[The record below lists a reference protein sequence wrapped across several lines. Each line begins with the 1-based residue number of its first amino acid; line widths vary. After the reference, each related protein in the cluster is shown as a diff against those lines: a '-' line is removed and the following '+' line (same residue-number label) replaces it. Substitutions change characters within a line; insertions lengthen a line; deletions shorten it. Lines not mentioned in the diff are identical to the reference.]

1 MNLKIDP
8 RGMPPDGLHLEGK
21 LPVTVFDLNKED
33 NTKAISLLDYSLD
46 VQKDDDAIIV
56 TGTIGAT
63 FDLECGR
70 CAERF
75 LLRLELEDYSQEILI
90 ENEQMLDLT
99 TVLRED
105 MILAL
110 PTYPRCEMGNISPRK
125 CPAEGMFDQL
135 QEQSSDELHKVED
148 RKVWEALDQLN
159 NLKRN

>member
-1 MNLKIDP
+1 MHLNLDP

-21 LPVTVFDLNKED
+21 LPIAVFDLNKDD
-33 NTKAISLLDYSLD
+33 NIKTNSPLNYCLD
-46 VQKDDDAIIV
+46 VQKDDDEFIV
-56 TGTIGAT
+56 TGSISST

-75 LLRLELEDYSQEILI
+75 LLHLEIADYNQEIPI
-90 ENEQMLDLT
+90 ENEQPIDLT
-99 TVLRED
+99 TTLRED
-105 MILAL
+105 IILAL

-135 QEQSSDELHKVED
+135 QEQSSDELHKDVD
-148 RKVWEALDQLN
+148 GKVWGALDQLN